1 MIQVFVQYAWS
12 AASWM
17 LHEARPEG
25 PRIYSIACRKCT
37 ICPRALRIVLQA
49 DFNLTYAQ
57 LGLLPAL
64 YMAGLMVACLV
75 FNELTNHVNSFR
87 LVGGAQELPV
97 NSRRLLRTGHSFM
110 VCLIRQSSEIV

>member
-1 MIQVFVQYAWS
+1 MPVQAKF
-12 AASWM
+12 
-17 LHEARPEG
+17 RP
-25 PRIYSIACRKCT
+25 YF
-37 ICPRALRIVLQA
+37 RALRIVLQA

-87 LVGGAQELPV
+87 LVG
-97 NSRRLLRTGHSFM
+97 RLRSYALGVVQTAADLQ
-110 VCLIRQSSEIV
+110 VTK